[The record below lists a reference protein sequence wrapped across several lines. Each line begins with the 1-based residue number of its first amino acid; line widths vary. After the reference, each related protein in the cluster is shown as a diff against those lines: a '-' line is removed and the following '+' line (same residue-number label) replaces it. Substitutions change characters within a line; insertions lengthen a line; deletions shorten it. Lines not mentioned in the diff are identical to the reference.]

1 MPEYQK
7 TTDGD
12 WIRKR
17 NWKTVCEELKELH
30 DNGADCS
37 PFTVRTNLPKGDEAR
52 ADEHPKTRQLFA
64 PTLETSGPWIARI
77 ASADGAA
84 DTRAFEGDSTPS
96 DASARAGGERPPSLQ
111 EFEQFPHTYESRQPL
126 NARHEHELP
135 EDVARDEKVLEWGDL
150 EEAPGQFPAGRL
162 SPAGEAHRRDELEK
176 KDLSGLIGVQGRTP
190 KDDRYSRMAG
200 KEAALNVIE
209 GARQLQE
216 TSADED
222 AHDRFPA
229 NPEPQTT
236 PVNPQRGRRKRWVT
250 FCATC
255 GSEMELDASCQV
267 CGTRVDSTVDSKK
280 SAIVAIVLCL
290 AAYLGVGGL
299 HRFYVGKIGTGIL
312 MLVTMGGFGVW
323 ALIDLVIIVVGR
335 FRDSDDHLMKMT
347 KSSLG
352 IFAVIVVVCSLFLIS
367 MGLD

>member
-30 DNGADCS
+30 DNGADCRA
-37 PFTVRTNLPKGDEAR
+37 FTVRTNLPKGDEAR

-64 PTLETSGPWIARI
+64 PTLETSGPRIARI

-111 EFEQFPHTYESRQPL
+111 EFEQFPHTYESSL
-126 NARHEHELP
+126 A
-135 EDVARDEKVLEWGDL
+135 
-150 EEAPGQFPAGRL
+150 
-162 SPAGEAHRRDELEK
+162 PAGEAHRRDELEK

-222 AHDRFPA
+222 AYDRFPA

-267 CGTRVDSTVDSKK
+267 CGTRVASTVDSKK

-352 IFAVIVVVCSLFLIS
+352 IFAVIVVMCSLFLIS